1 MNKQKKKRDFQFLKE
16 ENIAKQGFGAKFKRF
31 MQRKVVDL
39 LGYENAV
46 HQNIHQYL
54 KTEADSKGISKYHI
68 VVKIVMTHEGLKVFI
83 YYRGDGFREATV
95 KELVHFFMGAL
106 AVKEKNVYEKTA
118 DSVQRFLEEYAAY
131 QGVAL
136 YNLALLISLKK
147 DDTALVKSFH
157 HAEMM
162 EELSVPFLIEYFRS

>member
-16 ENIAKQGFGAKFKRF
+16 ENIAKQGFGTKLKRF

-54 KTEADSKGISKYHI
+54 KTEADNKGFSKYHI
-68 VVKIVMTHEGLKVFI
+68 VVKIVMTQEGLKVFI
-83 YYRGDGFREATV
+83 HYRGDGSREATV
-95 KELVHFFMGAL
+95 KELVHFFMGTL
-106 AVKEKNVYEKTA
+106 AIREHGVYEKTA

-131 QGVAL
+131 KGIDL

-147 DDTALVKSFH
+147 DDRALVKSFQ